1 LTRSGHTSWSLETLD
16 FKNGPFLEE
25 NDTDTTLT
33 LNAVSG
39 SVGKIGQLVDVVSSS
54 ALFNSSDV
62 GRWIKIRYVKDGTLI
77 AKGARDYT
85 GGGQINGPWD
95 VDGKIEATGFFLGV
109 NEATEANGVELQYSI
124 DGGTTWEVYD
134 TFLNANS
141 TTRVTIEVELNSEDY
156 NDVTPQLRLRS
167 TGDTY
172 KFTWNIRYVRNEY
185 VGLLKIQ
192 SYTSSTSVQ
201 CKVMQKS
208 LCVGKP
214 LKQWALGVWSD
225 RTGWPSAITFHQDR
239 LFFGGSPGAPQK
251 VTGSRIANYE
261 DFREGTED
269 DEAVSFDL
277 AANEVNVIKW
287 MNSKS
292 GLVVGTEGGEWVL
305 NPGQTGPI
313 TPTNVFANRETD
325 FGSSGIQSVIAEGS
339 LLYVQHGGRNLRQ
352 FVYTFDKDSYNSFD
366 ISLLAEH
373 MFPVGTE
380 VKDVAVQKRP
390 FTIVWILRSDGVL
403 LSMTMLVDQEVI
415 AWAQHETDGVVESIE
430 TLNDELWLIVKRTI
444 NGITKR
450 YVERITPWDETLENA
465 SFMDCW
471 AKYDGDEAVITAIT
485 KANPAVVSV
494 ASHGFSNGDVVRITG
509 VSGMTELN
517 NRRFTVANATT
528 NTFELYGEDSSN
540 YTAYTGGGIA
550 KKCTNSISGL
560 GYLEGKTVDVMYDGS
575 VHPRCTVSS
584 GSITL
589 GSGIYGSK
597 IYVGLPYTPVLQTL
611 DIELENA
618 DTTIQGM
625 VKRIINVIVRMYK
638 TISFKMSS
646 DGNRFEE
653 VNFRTTESGGTL
665 PSLYTGDKRVKMPE
679 GFSRNK
685 YIYITQDYPLPLN
698 ITALVAEMEVEN
710 L

>member
-1 LTRSGHTSWSLETLD
+1 
-16 FKNGPFLEE
+16 
-25 NDTDTTLT
+25 
-33 LNAVSG
+33 
-39 SVGKIGQLVDVVSSS
+39 
-54 ALFNSSDV
+54 
-62 GRWIKIRYVKDGTLI
+62 
-77 AKGARDYT
+77 
-85 GGGQINGPWD
+85 
-95 VDGKIEATGFFLGV
+95 
-109 NEATEANGVELQYSI
+109 
-124 DGGTTWEVYD
+124 
-134 TFLNANS
+134 
-141 TTRVTIEVELNSEDY
+141 
-156 NDVTPQLRLRS
+156 
-167 TGDTY
+167 
-172 KFTWNIRYVRNEY
+172 
-185 VGLLKIQ
+185 
-192 SYTSSTSVQ
+192 
-201 CKVMQKS
+201 
-208 LCVGKP
+208 
-214 LKQWALGVWSD
+214 
-225 RTGWPSAITFHQDR
+225 
-239 LFFGGSPGAPQK
+239 
-251 VTGSRIANYE
+251 
-261 DFREGTED
+261 
-269 DEAVSFDL
+269 
-277 AANEVNVIKW
+277 
-287 MNSKS
+287 
-292 GLVVGTEGGEWVL
+292 
-305 NPGQTGPI
+305 
-313 TPTNVFANRETD
+313 
-325 FGSSGIQSVIAEGS
+325 
-339 LLYVQHGGRNLRQ
+339 
-352 FVYTFDKDSYNSFD
+352 
-366 ISLLAEH
+366 
-373 MFPVGTE
+373 
-380 VKDVAVQKRP
+380 
-390 FTIVWILRSDGVL
+390 
-403 LSMTMLVDQEVI
+403 MTMLVDQEVI

-646 DGNRFEE
+646 DGDRFEAI
-653 VNFRTTESGGTL
+653 NFRTTESGGTL